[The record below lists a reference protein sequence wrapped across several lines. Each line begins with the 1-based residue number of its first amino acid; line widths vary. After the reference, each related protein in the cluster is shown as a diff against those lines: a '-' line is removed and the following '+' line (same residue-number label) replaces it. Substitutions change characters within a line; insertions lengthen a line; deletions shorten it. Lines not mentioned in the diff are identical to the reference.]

1 MEEESILKKLEKL
14 SKMRRLLKEKKIR
27 RIKDKKLKFGRLDL
41 DDEDDEYDYDDDL
54 LSHAELIEE
63 ALKEYMYQFGM
74 SIYQNKQGD
83 YYFKQFENNVDTR
96 DFEEL
101 DTHHFSLREKEP
113 GFFEKILEIVP
124 ESKIHLTDNMETA
137 VMDLYEKDATMS
149 DILDQMVVNEIEK
162 CREILKDSEALDLKN
177 VQQLDIQKQNVDYL
191 DGWDKQNVV
200 SEDYSLDEREVQI
213 DKQESPSGDDTDA
226 EAPQSP
232 MSDKLEAYQC
242 GEDRVE
248 KIHISKPMKVRRVK
262 KSDTQSV
269 APVVKDNSNVR

>member
-27 RIKDKKLKFGRLDL
+27 RIKDKKLKFGRLDF
-41 DDEDDEYDYDDDL
+41 DDEDDEFDYDDDL

-113 GFFEKILEIVP
+113 SFLEKILEVVP

-149 DILDQMVVNEIEK
+149 DILDQMVENEIEK

-177 VQQLDIQKQNVDYL
+177 EQQLEIQNQNVDYL
-191 DGWDKQNVV
+191 DGADKLV
-200 SEDYSLDEREVQI
+200 EEISLDERGVQV
-213 DKQESPSGDDTDA
+213 DKAENPSGDGTDS

-232 MSDKLEAYQC
+232 ASDELESYQC

-248 KIHISKPMKVRRVK
+248 KIHISKPLKVRRVK
-262 KSDTQSV
+262 KSATQTV